1 MDEIIYLLQN
11 TTDTN
16 EMGDVINNIKEI
28 KRYAEIDSIGQK
40 QSYQAKAVG
49 LKPEFTAT
57 IWKAEY
63 NNEEYLKYNDK
74 QYKIIR
80 TYIRKNEE
88 KIELTC
94 SSQVNNEEDMYGS
107 T

>member
-11 TTDTN
+11 TTEVN
-16 EMGDVINNIKEI
+16 SKGDVINRITEV
-28 KRYAEIDSIGQK
+28 KRYAEIQSIGQN
-40 QSYQAKAVG
+40 QSYQAAAVG
-49 LKPEFTAT
+49 LKPNFTAV
-57 IWKAEY
+57 IWKFEY
-63 NNEEYLKYNDK
+63 NNEAYLKYHDI
-74 QYKIIR
+74 QYKITR
-80 TYIRKNEE
+80 TYIRDDE

>member
-11 TTDTN
+11 TTEVN
-16 EMGDVINNIKEI
+16 SKGDVINRIKEV
-28 KRYAEIDSIGQK
+28 KRYAEIQSIGLN
-40 QSYQAKAVG
+40 QSYQAAAVG
-49 LKPEFTAT
+49 LKPNFTAV
-57 IWKAEY
+57 IWKFEY
-63 NNEEYLKYNDK
+63 NNEAYLKYHDI
-74 QYKIIR
+74 QYKITR
-80 TYIRKNEE
+80 TYIRDDE

>member
-16 EMGDVINNIKEI
+16 SMGDVINNIKEI
-28 KRYAEIDSIGQK
+28 KRYAEIHSIGQN
-40 QSYQAKAVG
+40 QSYQAAAVG
-49 LKPEFTAT
+49 LKPSFTT
-57 IWKAEY
+57 VIWKFEY
-63 NNEEYLKYNDK
+63 NNEAYLKYNDI
-74 QYKIIR
+74 QYKITR
-80 TYIRKNEE
+80 TYIRDDE

>member
-11 TTDTN
+11 TTEVN
-16 EMGDVINNIKEI
+16 SKGDVINKITAV
-28 KRYAEIDSIGQK
+28 KRYAEIQSIGQN
-40 QSYQAKAVG
+40 QSYQAAAVG
-49 LKPEFTAT
+49 LKPNFTAV
-57 IWKAEY
+57 IWKFEY
-63 NNEEYLKYNDK
+63 NNEAYLKYHDI
-74 QYKIIR
+74 QYKITR
-80 TYIRKNEE
+80 TYIRDDE

>member
-11 TTDTN
+11 TTEVN
-16 EMGDVINNIKEI
+16 SKGDVINRITEV
-28 KRYAEIDSIGQK
+28 KRYAEIQSIGLN
-40 QSYQAKAVG
+40 QSYQAAAVG
-49 LKPEFTAT
+49 LKPNFTAV
-57 IWKAEY
+57 IWKFEY
-63 NNEEYLKYNDK
+63 NNEAYLKYHDI
-74 QYKIIR
+74 QYKITR
-80 TYIRKNEE
+80 TYIRDDE